1 MVRAISL
8 AALLLFPLGLSAAD
22 DVIRSVR
29 DGAWSAGGTWEG
41 GKVPTEGSK
50 VLIRPGHRI
59 IYDANSDE
67 TIRAIY
73 VGGTLSFDPTKDT
86 KLTVGL
92 IKIQP
97 GEVISEDGF
106 DCDAHAPEI
115 DPTKP

>member
-8 AALLLFPLGLSAAD
+8 ALLLLPVRLFAAD
-22 DVIRSVR
+22 DGVVRSAR
-29 DGAWSAGGTWEG
+29 DGAWSVGATWEG
-41 GKVPTEGSK
+41 GKVPAAGSK

-67 TIRAIY
+67 TIRAVY
-73 VGGTLSFDPTKDT
+73 VGGALSFDPAKDT

-106 DCDAHAPEI
+106 DCDAH
-115 DPTKP
+115 